1 MAPVPAT
8 IDTITVADDADLW
21 RALGFEVDEDGVCAI
36 GTIHVRLAG
45 RDAGRGIVTWSVRG
59 LKTTELDGLP
69 TEPSDAPP
77 HEPAPPHSNGVD
89 RIDHV
94 VAFTPDRA
102 RTTAALEAAGL
113 DLRRL
118 RDEPTPAGG
127 GHQAFFRL
135 GEAILE
141 VIEYPPDSPPA
152 ADRDRPAR
160 FWGLAVRTESMERS
174 AAAMGDRLSEPRDA
188 VQPGRQIA
196 TVQRSAGLALAIA
209 LMTPGPGA
217 A

>member
-1 MAPVPAT
+1 MPAT
-8 IDTITVADDADLW
+8 IDTITVADDADPW
-21 RALGFEVDEDGVCAI
+21 RALGFDVGDDGVCAI
-36 GTIHVRLAG
+36 GTIGVQLAG
-45 RDAGRGIVTWSVRG
+45 PEAGCGIVGWSVRG
-59 LKTTELDGLP
+59 LEQTELDGLP

-77 HEPAPPHSNGVD
+77 HEPAPPHPNGVD

-102 RTTAALEAAGL
+102 RTAAALEAAGL

-118 RDEPTPAGG
+118 RDQPTPAGG
-127 GHQAFFRL
+127 GYQAFFRL

-141 VIEYPPDSPPA
+141 VVEQPPDSG
-152 ADRDRPAR
+152 DLDRPAR
-160 FWGLAVRTESMERS
+160 FWGLALRTQSMDRS
-174 AAAMGDRLSEPRDA
+174 AAAMGDRLGEPRDA

-196 TVQRSAGLALAIA
+196 TVRRSAGLAPAIA